1 MTFVRANGI
10 RTMSVAGL
18 KAGVAIFAL
27 CAPSLLAAQSN
38 PGAPAPQAPAKP
50 VQVEASPPADD
61 GVIVVSGIR
70 QSLEDALEIRRKADV
85 VLDGISADDIGSTPD
100 LNLGEALAR
109 VPGVQINREEG
120 RRDAT
125 ISVRGLPGNFSKT
138 TIQGQ
143 SIASTSRGI
152 TFNAGNPFGIYD
164 SSIFSGANVVKSFTG
179 DTPSGGLAAVVD
191 LRIKSA
197 LDRKDGAVLRAE
209 VNYEESTE
217 AFVPAYFGSISK
229 RLTDSFAVYATAA
242 YTKLDFRREAISVNG
257 YDQFNPTQIARFAAG
272 TLATGDGTVESIGLR
287 GPNEAFNIAPVGDNG
302 LNNSVI
308 FAANPRQF
316 LQRDKGFRVSAA
328 AGFAYEMSD
337 NLTFRVD
344 GIYTRRDLKDS
355 TQDNLNTDITNGNIA
370 ATTPG
375 TVSSAN
381 QTLVTP
387 LSNPVF
393 IGTFDFNEDGIEE
406 NVYNTPSVYGSDAL
420 LSYANRFFPALEE
433 SFAVYPQI
441 NFENDDWRL
450 DVIGTYSEAVGIEQL
465 LNLDFR
471 PRQRAGATND
481 RNNNGIDDLGTGNSV
496 LINNGLGDINS
507 ILFRATIDPRLLTF
521 VPSPIGTTGG
531 GVTFPG
537 TAQGDARV
545 NVGITPELNANSVT
559 GAPAAFN
566 SPLSLLVQGFNSQVN
581 RDLKAIDVDLA
592 RKFENSIVTEIAVGG
607 YYSDESSVRR
617 RLELGGLGTNV
628 VGLTQPGV
636 AENLFLVGLDNSF
649 SQGAPF
655 LNGAVPGAEV
665 ANFIT
670 LNIPLIRETL
680 LSGDPRSLNG
690 AIFAPTAANIQAA
703 FPELLPA
710 SAATITVAELLAV
723 APEVPNSGGFLLR
736 TDNGSLRGANI
747 RNNFTSERKNLELYG
762 MVKFDLT
769 EYSDHPLRGNFGLR
783 YIKTDLSGVGQSVAL
798 DLIDRINSLRAA
810 SNTPLLELRDG
821 ARTPAP
827 GAASFERLLPSA
839 NFIYEITPNLV
850 ARAAYY
856 HTFEATDLAE
866 FVPTPSFIEEISPGG
881 DPDDLGIDTGVDPN
895 NPTGPQ
901 IQLPSTVV
909 SLSSL
914 DVKPRSSKGLD
925 IGLSWYN
932 RPGSVIA
939 VGFFKKTL
947 ENDITVVSNFCPV
960 GEDVTFLGQTFNDLQ
975 QQGNTCR
982 FVNEDGNLQRIR
994 ISFAANNP
1002 DDVTVTGFEAQIQQ
1016 NLDFLP
1022 GPLKHTGFIANATR
1036 VKSSGPNNI
1045 TLTRVAELTYN
1056 LVGYYD
1062 DKTFQARLA
1071 WNHQS
1076 EIELP
1081 NGGSFGGGA
1090 RRVAPRGQLDFSG
1103 AVRPLKNLEFR
1114 FEVFNITESPRRE
1127 YLQDERLFRNY
1138 QFDGRTYGLSASYKF

>member
-1 MTFVRANGI
+1 MTSVRANGI
-10 RTMSVAGL
+10 GNLGVAGL
-18 KAGVAIFAL
+18 KAGVAVLAL

-38 PGAPAPQAPAKP
+38 PDVPAAKAPAKP
-50 VQVEASPPADD
+50 VQVEASPAVDD

-143 SIASTSRGI
+143 SVASTSRGI
-152 TFNAGNPFGIYD
+152 TFNAGSPFGIYD

-229 RLTDSFAVYATAA
+229 KLTDSFAVYATAA
-242 YTKLDFRREAISVNG
+242 YTELDFRREAISINN

-302 LNNSVI
+302 LNNAVI
-308 FAANPRQF
+308 FGSNPRQF

-328 AGFAYEMSD
+328 AGFAYEVSD
-337 NLTFRVD
+337 ELTFRVD

-355 TQDNLNTDITNGNIA
+355 TQDNLNTDIANGNLV

-406 NVYNTPSVYGSDAL
+406 NVYNTPSVFGSDAL

-433 SFAVYPQI
+433 SFAIYPQV
-441 NFENDDWRL
+441 NFENDEWRL

-481 RNNNGIDDLGTGNSV
+481 RNNNGIDDLGTRNSV
-496 LINNGLGDINS
+496 LINGGLGDINN

-521 VPSPIGTTGG
+521 VPSATPG
-531 GVTFPG
+531 GVTLVG
-537 TAQGDARV
+537 NSQGDARV
-545 NVGITPELNANSVT
+545 NVGITPEL
-559 GAPAAFN
+559 GAASLTAPPVAFA
-566 SPLSLLVQGFNSQVN
+566 SPNSLLIQGFNSQVN

-592 RKFENSIVTEIAVGG
+592 RKFENSILTEIAVGG
-607 YYSDESSVRR
+607 YYSQESSVRR

-628 VGLTQPGV
+628 VGLSQPGV
-636 AENLFLVGLDNSF
+636 TENLFFSGLENSF

-680 LSGDPRSLNG
+680 LSGDRRSLNG
-690 AIFAPTAANIQAA
+690 AIYAPTAAQIQAA

-710 SAATITVAELLAV
+710 SAATITVSELLAV
-723 APEVPNSGGFLLR
+723 TPEVPNSGGFLLR
-736 TDNGSLRGANI
+736 TDSGALRGATV
-747 RNNFTSERKNLELYG
+747 RNNFTSERENLELYG

-769 EYSDHPLRGNFGLR
+769 EFSDHPLRGNFGLR
-783 YIKTDLSGVGQSVAL
+783 YIKTDLSGVGQSIAL
-798 DLIDRINSLRAA
+798 DLIDRINGLRAA
-810 SNTPLLELRDG
+810 NGSPLLQLREG
-821 ARTPAP
+821 ARTPEP

-866 FVPTPSFIEEISPGG
+866 FVPTPSFIDEIAPGG
-881 DPDDLGIDTGVDPN
+881 DPDDLGVDTGVDPN
-895 NPTGPQ
+895 NPTGPMVP
-901 IQLPSTVV
+901 LPSTVV
-909 SLSSL
+909 SLSTL

-947 ENDITVVSNFCPV
+947 ENDITVITNFCPV

-975 QQGNTCR
+975 QQGGVCR
-982 FVNEDGNLQRIR
+982 FVNDDGNRQRIR

-1045 TLTRVAELTYN
+1045 TLNRVAELTYN

-1103 AVRPLKNLEFR
+1103 AVRPLKNLEVR

-1127 YLQDERLFRNY
+1127 FLQDERLFRNY